1 MKLSFLIQLVLFFL
15 LVMCVYLVFTNKVEG
30 RMKLII
36 IIFCVVI
43 GLYLYSKL
51 NIFTDYN
58 EYYPVPESAKEEYFI
73 NKDLLKKSDGQFAIS
88 VWVFIDDWNYR
99 YGEKKI
105 ILKKTMPTSKGSMNL
120 PSIELDPYKNDLII
134 RLDTFKDGSDSY
146 EDALVSILESNG
158 ISVNTD
164 NSDVECSGGFI
175 YVDETK
181 QISGGSDISCGDATI
196 YDDKDTI
203 VENIN
208 MQKWVNIITTISNR
222 SLDIYINGK
231 LIKTKTFNN
240 LIDVMAFNDG
250 GITLTPGGG
259 FGGFISKVRYYP
271 YYITP
276 QQAWNIYKDG
286 FGDAFES
293 ALNKYNLSVSLYE
306 DRIEQNKF
314 YLF

>member
-1 MKLSFLIQLVLFFL
+1 MKLSFLIQLVLLFL
-15 LVMCVYLVFTNKVEG
+15 LVMCVYLVFTNKVQG

-51 NIFTDYN
+51 NVFTDYN
-58 EYYPVPESAKEEYFI
+58 EYYPVPESAKEEYI
-73 NKDLLKKSDGQFAIS
+73 IDKDLLKKSDGQFAIS

-99 YGEKKI
+99 YGDEKI
-105 ILKKTMPTSKGSMNL
+105 ILKKTMPSSKGSMNL
-120 PSIELDPYKNDLII
+120 PSIALDPYKNDLII
-134 RLDTFKDGSDSY
+134 QLDTFKDDSDSY
-146 EDALVSILESNG
+146 EDALVKILGNNG
-158 ISVNTD
+158 IPVSDSN
-164 NSDVECSGGFI
+164 DVECSGGFI
-175 YVDETK
+175 YVNDAI
-181 QISGGSDISCGDATI
+181 QMNGSNDISCGDATI
-196 YDDKDTI
+196 YDDKDMI
-203 VENIN
+203 IENIN

-222 SLDIYINGK
+222 SLDVYINGK
-231 LIKTKTFNN
+231 LVKTKTFNN

-293 ALNKYNLSVSLYE
+293 ALDKYNLSVSLYE